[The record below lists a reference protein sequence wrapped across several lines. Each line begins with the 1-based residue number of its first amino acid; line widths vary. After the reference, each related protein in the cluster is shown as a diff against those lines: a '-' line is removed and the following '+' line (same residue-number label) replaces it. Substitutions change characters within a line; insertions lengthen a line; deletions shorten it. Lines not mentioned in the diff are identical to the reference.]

1 MAGGSQI
8 IISSDGIT
16 IKTPREFKVF
26 AGQHIFQSGQQVPIS
41 KASLPMMK
49 TPFSNQV
56 NYNWN
61 VSSQGEKE
69 IFIVD
74 KNNGKLIKHKKNE
87 VDSENKLSS
96 LRFYTENK
104 VNFTALGFD
113 STQTSLIQQLSNQN
127 NIDELIEEVEEED
140 QDDVYTEE
148 DI

>member
-8 IISSDGIT
+8 IISSNGIT
-16 IKTPREFKVF
+16 IKTPGEFKVF

-127 NIDELIEEVEEED
+127 NIDELIEEVEEDD

>member
-1 MAGGSQI
+1 MFH
-8 IISSDGIT
+8 
-16 IKTPREFKVF
+16 PKV
-26 AGQHIFQSGQQVPIS
+26 
-41 KASLPMMK
+41 K
-49 TPFSNQV
+49 
-56 NYNWN
+56 
-61 VSSQGEKE
+61 KE

-113 STQTSLIQQLSNQN
+113 FTQTSLIQQLSNQN
-127 NIDELIEEVEEED
+127 NIDELIEEVEEDD